1 MTLTDKLNRIRLAE
15 EIGRLLDNEVPEAK
29 RDEVEAWIDAQPG
42 GAELLNQMSSDY
54 NKFRQAMADPISDSA
69 LERFTSI
76 IDTEFAARG
85 ERHPGRRPT
94 IGVLPQLAAALVL
107 VAGTSIV
114 TGLWMQNRMDIA
126 ISEIVAHMET
136 ERSLIGETVQRVLET
151 RISGEAVTVN
161 SDGAWSDVLTPIQTY
176 KSKSG
181 HWCRHYIRQTEF
193 GGHNMTIRGTACR
206 DENGVWTT
214 VVAEPIQEDVP
225 LDTSGA

>member
-85 ERHPGRRPT
+85 ERHPGRRPVT
-94 IGVLPQLAAALVL
+94 GVLPQLAAALVL